1 MNARIAKACLIAAS
15 LAASSLVL
23 AQEAEDIG
31 PAVDTS
37 ADTDAFNV
45 ESVEPAVDT
54 STLEPAVD
62 TSAAFDDAEPA
73 VDTSAGFDDLE
84 PAVNT
89 SSDGRVSVGEQN
101 GGPVMDR
108 ITLSRTEIT
117 GNQELPKVM
126 YIVPWQKS
134 DPGDLMGRPV
144 NTLLDEVLAP
154 IDREEFVRQVGYYGE
169 LYATD
174 EDE

>member
-15 LAASSLVL
+15 LAVSSLAL

-37 ADTDAFNV
+37 AETDAFNV
-45 ESVEPAVDT
+45 DDM
-54 STLEPAVD
+54 EPAVD
-62 TSAAFDDAEPA
+62 TSAVADDLEPA
-73 VDTSAGFDDLE
+73 VDTTADFADAE

-89 SSDGRVSVGEQN
+89 SSDGRVSVGEQDS
-101 GGPVMDR
+101 GPVMDR

>member
-1 MNARIAKACLIAAS
+1 MNARIAKACLIAACF
-15 LAASSLVL
+15 AASSLAL
-23 AQEAEDIG
+23 AQEPDELSPAVDTSAPSDAFNADDFEPSVDTSASNEVADEPALDDIG

-37 ADTDAFNV
+37 DV
-45 ESVEPAVDT
+45 
-54 STLEPAVD
+54 
-62 TSAAFDDAEPA
+62 
-73 VDTSAGFDDLE
+73 E

-89 SSDGRVSVGEQN
+89 SADGRVSVGEQDS
-101 GGPVMDR
+101 GPVMDS

-117 GNQELPKVM
+117 GNQELPTVM

-169 LYATD
+169 IYGTD
-174 EDE
+174 EE